1 MDVDLPDG
9 TVDRSLQVDGD
20 DDEELI
26 DDFGHGPTVVE
37 MRIDPDVEA
46 LTGSSDLEGAA
57 LRLARRSQIHAAGAD
72 TGHCVDGLADD
83 SATAIAEGVEA
94 WVYARAPARLDGPFD
109 RGSTVDAMT
118 QILRH
123 YRVRPPNIGTIGYL
137 PRAEVSDSDL
147 DVSSDVRK

>member
-20 DDEELI
+20 DDDELI

-57 LRLARRSQIHAAGAD
+57 LRLARRGQIHAAGAD
-72 TGHCVDGLADD
+72 TGHCVDGLADASD
-83 SATAIAEGVEA
+83 
-94 WVYARAPARLDGPFD
+94 
-109 RGSTVDAMT
+109 
-118 QILRH
+118 
-123 YRVRPPNIGTIGYL
+123 L